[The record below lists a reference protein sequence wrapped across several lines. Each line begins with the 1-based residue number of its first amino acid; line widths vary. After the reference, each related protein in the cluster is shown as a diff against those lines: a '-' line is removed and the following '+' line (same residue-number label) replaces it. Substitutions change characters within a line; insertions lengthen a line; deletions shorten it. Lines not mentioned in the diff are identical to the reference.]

1 MFLSE
6 LTIEGYKNF
15 GKKTSVCFH
24 DGLNVLVGE
33 NGVGKTA
40 IIDAIRSLLPED
52 DFRNPI
58 SDTDFYCQFSKTKN
72 PAKAFRVHGKFEGL
86 QGLGPL

>member
-6 LTIEGYKNF
+6 LNIEGYKNF
-15 GKKTSVCFH
+15 GQKTTICFH
-24 DGLNVLVGE
+24 KGLNVLVGE

-40 IIDAIRSLLPED
+40 IIDALRLLFPED

-58 SDTDFYCQFSKTKN
+58 SDTDFYCPFSKTKD
-72 PAKAFRVHGKFEGL
+72 AAEA
-86 QGLGPL
+86 